1 MENKEDAK
9 FIVCVNRAGI
19 GNRLRGLVSAIR
31 LSKLLNRKLLL
42 YWENN
47 QYLGCDFNDLF
58 ENKFTEIDKYI
69 LEEDI
74 KNHSSKVYRDVLDN
88 DFDKYKYIILDTW
101 KWVFLPGEIE
111 KGFNKTYASK
121 EGENID
127 FEFDRIPLEIRK
139 EILKELSELIPTKEV
154 LDKVQFFQEKYKIGE
169 IGEYI
174 GMHIRRGDNKF
185 TTDGREKI
193 SSDEKFMQ
201 IISDNPTEK
210 FFISTD
216 SVKVAQEIVNKY
228 PKVDIIYYPTED
240 KKRSQKES
248 VQEALAAIILLSKTK
263 HLYGSFL
270 STFTE
275 MIWWFNGCNIK
286 VDIVGIE
293 EVKKDFFPKTL
304 LQKIGRKLKYYKVN
318 FLRTAYGV
326 YK

>member
-1 MENKEDAK
+1 LEDKEDAK
-9 FIVCVNRAGI
+9 FIVCVNREGI
-19 GNRLRGLVSAIR
+19 GNRLRGSISAIR
-31 LSKLLNRKLLL
+31 LSKLLNRKLVL

-58 ENKFTEIDKYI
+58 ENKFTEIDKYV

-74 KNHSSKVYRDVLDN
+74 KSNSCKVYRDVLDK
-88 DFDKYKYIILDTW
+88 DFDKYRYIILDTW

-121 EGENID
+121 EGANID
-127 FEFDRIPLEIRK
+127 FEFDRIPLNLRK
-139 EILKELSELIPTKEV
+139 EILKELNDLIPTQEV
-154 LDKVQFFQEKYKIGE
+154 LDKVKFFEEQHSL
-169 IGEYI
+169 GEYD
-174 GMHIRRGDNKF
+174 GMHIRRGDNQF
-185 TTDGREKI
+185 TVDGREKI
-193 SSDEKFMQ
+193 SSDEKFIK
-201 IISDNPTEK
+201 IIEDNPENK

-216 SVKVAQEIVNKY
+216 SVDVAKKIKEKFGNS
-228 PKVDIIYYPTED
+228 DRIIYYPIED
-240 KKRSQKES
+240 KKRSNKES
-248 VQEALAAIILLSKTK
+248 IQEALAAIILLSKTN

-275 MIWWFNGCNIK
+275 MVWWFNGCNIK

-304 LQKIGRKLKYYKVN
+304 WQKIGRKLKYYKVN
-318 FLRTAYGV
+318 FLREAYRI

>member
-1 MENKEDAK
+1 MEDEK
-9 FIVCVNRAGI
+9 FIICVNRAGI
-19 GNRLRGLVSAIR
+19 GNRLRGLISAMR
-31 LSKLLNRKLLL
+31 LSKLLNRKLVL

-58 ENKFTEIDKYI
+58 KNRFSTISKEN
-69 LEEDI
+69 LEKLKEKDI
-74 KNHSSKVYRDVLDN
+74 SKVYRDVLGKDYN
-88 DFDKYKYIILDTW
+88 DYQCIILDTW

-111 KGFNKTYASK
+111 KGFNQTYASK
-121 EGENID
+121 EGNNID
-127 FEFDRIPLEIRK
+127 FEFDRIPQNLRE
-139 EILKELSELIPTKEV
+139 EILKELNTLEPTDEV
-154 LDKVQFFQEKYKIGE
+154 LENVKSFEKKYKINQ
-169 IGEYI
+169 YI

-185 TTDGREKI
+185 TVDGREKI
-193 SSDEKFMQ
+193 SSDDKFIK
-201 IISDNPTEK
+201 IISDKPKEK

-216 SVKVAQEIVNKY
+216 SVDVARKIFKQFQFGR
-228 PKVDIIYYPTED
+228 IIYYPSED

-275 MIWWFNGCNIK
+275 MVWWFNGCNIK

-293 EVKKDFFPKTL
+293 DVKEDFFPKTFF
-304 LQKIGRKLKYYKVN
+304 QKVMRKLKFYKVN
-318 FLRTAYGV
+318 FLRGLYKV